1 MNSTTP
7 HHLKRKAQGSKDKR
21 KYLYFETFGEAFL
34 HLQCNLRLSVER
46 CTRITR
52 ITIIKVSNS
61 SSAWG
66 VGNLKHLKRAST
78 FLQVNLETDH
88 KISVFTLGV
97 QSFKEAIS
105 PE

>member
-1 MNSTTP
+1 MP

-21 KYLYFETFGEAFL
+21 RYLYFETFGEAFL

-46 CTRITR
+46 VGICNGRI
-52 ITIIKVSNS
+52 INKVSNS

-66 VGNLKHLKRAST
+66 VGNLKHLERAST

-97 QSFKEAIS
+97 QSFKETAAIS